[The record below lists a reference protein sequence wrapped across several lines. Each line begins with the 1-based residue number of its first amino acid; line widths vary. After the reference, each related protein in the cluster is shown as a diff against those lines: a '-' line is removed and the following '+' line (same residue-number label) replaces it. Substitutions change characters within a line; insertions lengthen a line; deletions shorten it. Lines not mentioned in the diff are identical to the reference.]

1 MRTGSML
8 IHQQRPL
15 TRRLASGG
23 IAIALLA
30 GCGASGRP
38 AISEW
43 TETWNEAQELVPT
56 EQEFAEGGRAYCDQL
71 LGQLRIELPALTPA
85 PSESIDP
92 ALDAWSD
99 QLQTLAFE
107 CPSNPSIVR
116 QELSKLHNF
125 ESEIAA
131 VLP

>member
-1 MRTGSML
+1 MRTGSVL
-8 IHQQRPL
+8 NREQRRL

-30 GCGASGRP
+30 GCGGSGRP
-38 AISEW
+38 ATSEW
-43 TETWNEAQELVPT
+43 TERWNEAQELVPT
-56 EQEFAEGGRAYCDQL
+56 EQEFAEGGRGYCDQL
-71 LGQLRIELPALTPA
+71 LGQLRAELPALTPS

-92 ALDAWSD
+92 ALDAWNN
-99 QLQTLAFE
+99 QLLTLAFE
-107 CPSNPSIVR
+107 CPSNPSLIS
-116 QELSKLHNF
+116 QEFSKLHDF

>member
-1 MRTGSML
+1 MG
-8 IHQQRPL
+8 H
-15 TRRLASGG
+15 RRQ
-23 IAIALLA
+23 I
-30 GCGASGRP
+30 GRIVTSSP
-38 AISEW
+38 RD
-43 TETWNEAQELVPT
+43 EAQELVPT

-71 LGQLRIELPALTPA
+71 LGQLRTELPALTLA
-85 PSESIDP
+85 PSESLDP

-99 QLQTLAFE
+99 QLLTLAFE

-125 ESEIAA
+125 GSEIAA